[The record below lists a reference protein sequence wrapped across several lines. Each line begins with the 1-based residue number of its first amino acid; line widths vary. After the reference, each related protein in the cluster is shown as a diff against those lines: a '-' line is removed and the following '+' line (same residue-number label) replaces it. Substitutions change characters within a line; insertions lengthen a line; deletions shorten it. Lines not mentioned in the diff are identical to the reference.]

1 MSSMAGE
8 IAARMAED
16 GVNPRESF
24 SPGAEAGP
32 VPAVD
37 VPPTEAPGAS
47 VPGNEGGISTPTP
60 PAPPSAGTQITDTPA
75 DGPGPV
81 PYARFKEVNDQLVS
95 LKGYS
100 ELASY
105 GYDPDSLGRLAA
117 FEAQYVQDPTGTIGL
132 LVDDLDLPQE
142 AKASIKEALAMPTG
156 QSEEPVEEELAT
168 ASLSSED
175 RELLD
180 WARGARERESQAASE
195 AQLDSVVN
203 AWKALDKEEAV
214 RTPPDHR
221 VLTFISAAA
230 ARGGFNSLTELA
242 VNARNDYLE
251 ERGEILGGAYQGSRS
266 RGTPPPALPGSG
278 ALPASPQTPKTLR
291 EASRLAQAAMERGEL
306 PPLDMGG

>member
-1 MSSMAGE
+1 MAGE
-8 IAARMAED
+8 IAARMASD
-16 GVNPRESF
+16 GVNPRERF
-24 SPGAEAGP
+24 VPGAEEGP
-32 VPAVD
+32 VPAGD
-37 VPPTEAPGAS
+37 VPPTEGPGAS
-47 VPGNEGGISTPTP
+47 VPGNEGGVSTPTP
-60 PAPPSAGTQITDTPA
+60 TAPPSAGTQITDTPSDA
-75 DGPGPV
+75 PGPV
-81 PYARFKEVNDQLVS
+81 PYARFKEVNDQLVA
-95 LKGYS
+95 LKGYT
-100 ELASY
+100 ELNEF

-117 FEAQYVQDPTGTIGL
+117 FEAQYVRDPTGTIGL

-156 QSEEPVEEELAT
+156 QSEDIVDEEPTT
-168 ASLSSED
+168 ASLSPED

-180 WARGARERESQAASE
+180 WARGARERETQAASE

-203 AWKALDKEEAV
+203 AWKALDKQEEV

-230 ARGGFNSLTELA
+230 ARGGFATIEQLA
-242 VNARNDYLE
+242 ENARNDYLD
-251 ERGEILGGAYQGSRS
+251 ERQQILGGAYQGSRQ

-278 ALPASPQTPKTLR
+278 VLPAPAQAPKTLR